1 MSGLSELTAAGARL
15 ERGKVGLVYGVWLL
29 FSVIVWSC
37 FVYVTKQVPSLLPWG
52 LLAFVFG
59 LRHAAD
65 ADHIAAIDNTTRKLI
80 NDGGRPVGVGF
91 FFSVGH
97 STVVVLMAVGL
108 AITAKFVSNNMHI
121 FDKLNTFSTAISA
134 FFLYLIAL
142 LNIVILTGVYDAF
155 KAIKN
160 GVVSGDKDIED
171 LLAKR
176 GLMNRIFGRL
186 FTLITKSWQMLFV
199 GFLFGLGF
207 DTLSEVT
214 LLGIA
219 AGLAAKGMPLI
230 HILILPL
237 LFASGMT
244 LIDTSDGVL
253 MLYAYNWAFMKPIR
267 KIYYNLS
274 ITSISVF
281 VAIAIGTVETMQV
294 IATELNLNTPFWN
307 YLQNMSFSDLGY
319 VIISIMV
326 ISWIS
331 AIAIYKVRQYD
342 TKFDRIEVTAK

>member
-1 MSGLSELTAAGARL
+1 MSKIPNSFTKPKWAKITSIYAIL
-15 ERGKVGLVYGVWLL
+15 LL
-29 FSVIVWSC
+29 FNIVVWITFGFIS
-37 FVYVTKQVPSLLPWG
+37 KQVPALVPWG

-80 NDGGRPVGVGF
+80 NDGGRPAGVGL
-91 FFSVGH
+91 FFSIGH
-97 STVVVLMAVGL
+97 STVVILMAMGL
-108 AITAKFVSNNMHI
+108 AITAKFLTSNMHF
-121 FDKLNTFSTAISA
+121 FDKLNTFSTGISA
-134 FFLYLIAL
+134 FFLYLIAFVNL
-142 LNIVILTGVYDAF
+142 IILIGIYGAF

-160 GVVSGDKDIED
+160 GEIKNDNDIEE
-171 LLAKR
+171 LLLKR
-176 GLMNRIFGRL
+176 GMMSRIFGKL
-186 FTLITKSWQMLFV
+186 FNLITHSWQMLFV

-214 LLGIA
+214 MLGIA

-237 LFASGMT
+237 LFAAGMT

-253 MLYAYNWAFMKPIR
+253 MLYAYDWAFMKPIR

-281 VAIAIGTVETMQV
+281 VAFIIGTVETMQV
-294 IATELNLNTPFWN
+294 VATEMDIQGTFWSH
-307 YLQNMSFSDLGY
+307 LQNMSFSHLGY
-319 VIISIMV
+319 IIISIMLT
-326 ISWIS
+326 SWMV
-331 AIAIYKVRQYD
+331 AILIYKLKGYD
-342 TKFDRIEVTAK
+342 TKFDGIS

>member
-1 MSGLSELTAAGARL
+1 MPELINRPAKPKWNGITSIYTIL
-15 ERGKVGLVYGVWLL
+15 LL
-29 FSVIVWSC
+29 FNISAWTIFAVIV
-37 FVYVTKQVPSLLPWG
+37 KQVPVLLPWG

-80 NDGGRPVGVGF
+80 NDGGRPAGVGF
-91 FFSVGH
+91 FFSIGH
-97 STVVVLMAVGL
+97 STVVVLMAIGL
-108 AITAKFVSNNMHI
+108 AVTAKLLTNNMH
-121 FDKLNTFSTAISA
+121 FFNKLNTFSTGISA
-134 FFLYLIAL
+134 FFLYLIAFVNL
-142 LNIVILTGVYDAF
+142 IILVSIYDAF
-155 KAIKN
+155 KEIKN
-160 GVVSGDKDIED
+160 GNISNEQDIED
-171 LLAKR
+171 LLLKR
-176 GLMNRIFGRL
+176 GMMSRIFGKL
-186 FTLITKSWQMLFV
+186 FNLITHSWQMLFV

-237 LFASGMT
+237 LFAAGMT
-244 LIDTSDGVL
+244 LIDTTDGVL

-281 VAIAIGTVETMQV
+281 VAFIIGTIETMQV
-294 IATELNLNTPFWN
+294 IATEVNIQGNFWN
-307 YLQNMSFSDLGY
+307 KLQNMSFSHLGY
-319 VIISIMV
+319 IIISIMLT
-326 ISWIS
+326 SWVA
-331 AIAIYKVRQYD
+331 AILIYKLKGYD
-342 TKFDRIEVTAK
+342 TKFDGSSSKIN

>member
-1 MSGLSELTAAGARL
+1 LPELNAGVRL
-15 ERGKVGLVYGVWLL
+15 ERRRVVVVYAVWLL
-29 FSVIVWSC
+29 FSLFVWSS
-37 FVYVTKQVPSLLPWG
+37 FAFVTKQVPSLLPWG

-59 LRHAAD
+59 LRHGAD
-65 ADHIAAIDNTTRKLI
+65 ADHIAAIDNTTRKLM

-108 AITAKFVSNNMHI
+108 SITAKFVSNNMHL
-121 FDKLNTFSTAISA
+121 FSKLNTISTGISA
-134 FFLYLIAL
+134 FFLYVIAL
-142 LNIVILTGVYDAF
+142 INIVILIGVYDAF
-155 KAIKN
+155 KAIRN
-160 GVVSGDKDIED
+160 GTISSDKDIED
-171 LLAKR
+171 VLAKR
-176 GLMNRIFGRL
+176 GLMNRIFGKL
-186 FTLITKSWQMLFV
+186 FTFITRSWQMIFV

-219 AGLAAKGMPLI
+219 AGLAAKGLPLI

-237 LFASGMT
+237 LFASGVI

-281 VAIAIGTVETMQV
+281 VAIAIGTVETMEV
-294 IATELNLNTPFWN
+294 TASELNLNTPFWN
-307 YLQNMSFSDLGY
+307 YFRNVSFSDLGY
-319 VIISIMV
+319 LVISVLV

-331 AIAIYKVRQYD
+331 AIAIYRVRQYD
-342 TKFDRIEVTAK
+342 TRFDRIEANAE